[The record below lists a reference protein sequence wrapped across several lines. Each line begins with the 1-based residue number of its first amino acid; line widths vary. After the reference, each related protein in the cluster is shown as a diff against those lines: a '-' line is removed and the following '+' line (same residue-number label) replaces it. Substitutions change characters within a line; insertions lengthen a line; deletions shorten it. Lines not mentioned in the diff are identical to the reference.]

1 MSNYEIDYPLV
12 QLIEYIQAQAI
23 LCSADIKWW

>member
-1 MSNYEIDYPLV
+1 MSYYGIDYSLV

-23 LCSADIKWW
+23 LCSVDIKR